1 MQKHGISA
9 AKDGCCNGLEHGI
22 VTGNRSLYV
31 CTALFALGTF
41 GAQLIP
47 VVTPTW
53 LALAAGVCL
62 FPCLSLPTLRPFV
75 CFGAGIL
82 WALCRAEMV
91 LDTEWPATL
100 ESRDVTLWGVVA
112 GLPERDER
120 YIQFDLDVERA
131 RFQGRPVSFDGR
143 VRLRWY
149 DPPEAVRGGLKAAT
163 VWRVDA
169 RLKQPH
175 GYYNP
180 GGFDYEAFLFREHIR
195 AVGYVRESEANT
207 RTGESGRA
215 VLLSARQALRDRL
228 DGALAGLRHPGLL
241 TALALGDRTAISDVE
256 WRTFRATG
264 TNHLIA
270 ISGLHIGFVAG
281 VGALLGMWAGRA
293 ATVIRASV
301 SAPRVGAAAALSFA
315 FLYAA
320 LSGFAVPAQRAFV
333 MAAVFLVG
341 VLCRRHSWNVR
352 SLSLALLLVLILE
365 PASVH
370 DPGLWLSFC
379 AVGLIIG
386 WLARE
391 RRREHSSTHAKARR
405 RYAGLHED
413 MPWSGYRRI
422 CGRIVAALKLQ
433 WVLSVALL
441 PLVAAFFSVASLV
454 AAPANTIAVPV
465 VVFTL
470 VPLCLAAA
478 ALAALGFPAGASWCL
493 GLADEVIHALWTVL
507 RWLGELRYAQVE
519 VHVEMWQSLVV
530 LAGILWLV
538 LARRWWRVLG
548 LAGAAVLFAPGP
560 DPPARGEFQVAVL
573 DVGQGLSTVVHTAQH
588 TLVYDTGPRYPGGFS
603 LADAVLVPYL
613 RERRISSVDVLIIS
627 HGDND
632 HRGGFEDL
640 RAAYPAGRI
649 LSSVGLPGSDYCVAG
664 QHWQWDG
671 VAFEVLHPG
680 RAGVP
685 PGNNASCVLRISGPT
700 GTMLLTGDIESPV
713 EDALVRRLGGR
724 LRSDVLLVP
733 HQGSETSSSSDF
745 IDAVEPALAVV
756 SAGYLNR
763 YGHPRPA
770 VVKRYRRRGIP
781 IRNTAD
787 AGAIIIDI
795 YRQGITVSEW
805 RNTKPRYWLDRGD
818 DAHGGD
824 AI

>member
-1 MQKHGISA
+1 MQKHGASA

-22 VTGNRSLYV
+22 VTGNRSLYI

-41 GAQLIP
+41 GAQFIP

-62 FPCLSLPTLRPFV
+62 LPCLGLPMLRPFV

-82 WALCRAEMV
+82 WALCRADMV
-91 LDTEWPATL
+91 LDTEWPAAL
-100 ESRDVTLWGVVA
+100 ESRDVTLRGVVA
-112 GLPERDER
+112 GLPERNER
-120 YIQFDLDVERA
+120 YIKFDLDVERA
-131 RFQGRPVSFDGR
+131 RFQGLPVSFDGR

-149 DPPEAVRGGLKAAT
+149 DPPDAVRGGLKAAT

-180 GGFDYEAFLFREHIR
+180 GGFDYEAFLFREQIR

-207 RTGESGRA
+207 RTGASRRA

-228 DGALAGLRHPGLL
+228 EGALAGLRHPGLL
-241 TALALGDRTAISDVE
+241 TALALGDRTSISDLE

-281 VGALLGMWAGRA
+281 IGGLLGMWVGRA
-293 ATVIRASV
+293 ATVIRADV

-315 FLYAA
+315 FVYAA

-352 SLSLALLLVLILE
+352 SLCLALLMVLILE

-391 RRREHSSTHAKARR
+391 RRREHSSTHATARM
-405 RYAGLHED
+405 G
-413 MPWSGYRRI
+413 SRI
-422 CGRIVAALKLQ
+422 AAALKLQ
-433 WVLSVALL
+433 WMLSVALL

-465 VVFTL
+465 VVFSL
-470 VPLCLAAA
+470 VPLCIAAV
-478 ALAALGFPAGASWCL
+478 ALAALGFPAAASWCL
-493 GLADEVIHALWTVL
+493 GLADEVMHALWTVL
-507 RWLGELRYAQVE
+507 QWLGGLRYAQFE
-519 VHVEMWQSLVV
+519 VHVEMWQSLAV

-548 LAGAAVLFAPGP
+548 LAGAAVLLAPGP

-573 DVGQGLSTVVHTAQH
+573 DVGQGLSAVVRTAHH

-603 LADAVLVPYL
+603 LANAVLVPYL
-613 RERRISSVDVLIIS
+613 RERRVSSVDVLVIS

-640 RAAYPAGRI
+640 RAAYPTGRV
-649 LSSVGLPGSDYCVAG
+649 LSSVRLPGSDYCVAG
-664 QHWQWDG
+664 QSWQWDG
-671 VAFEVLHPG
+671 VAFDVLHPE

-685 PGNNASCVLRISGPT
+685 PGNNASCVLRISGPN
-700 GTMLLTGDIESPV
+700 GTMLLTGDIESAV
-713 EDALVRRLGGR
+713 EDALVRRFGDR

-733 HQGSETSSSSDF
+733 HQGSETSSSPDF

-770 VVKRYRRRGIP
+770 VVKRYRRRDIS

-787 AGAIIIDI
+787 AGAVIVDVH
-795 YRQGITVSEW
+795 RQGITVSGW
-805 RNTKPRYWLDRGD
+805 RNTKPRYWLDRADG
-818 DAHGGD
+818 AHGGD